1 MPTVTLISYTGHGHP
16 DPLYA
21 GRLLAYT
28 KNTRM
33 NMTPAGFDT
42 FMLKPEQEILDE
54 LKYMAGTIPSSWEM
68 ADLVFSINGVSRA
81 IAQQIT
87 RTRQASY
94 AMQSQR
100 VTNMK
105 DVSWDA
111 PPTTAALQRQHTFN
125 AAMTAGVNNY
135 TKLVDLGVSL
145 EDARDVLPIGV
156 HCNLIAKYNLRTLVE
171 LIGKR
176 DSMRVQ
182 GPYVDVARQ
191 MRAATLQVWPWAEA
205 FFEPKYDKAL
215 AMIKEVA
222 EELKSQGAVY
232 QGPAGKLAKAMDLL
246 K

>member
-1 MPTVTLISYTGHGHP
+1 MPTVKLISYTGHGHP

-33 NMTPAGFDT
+33 NLTPMGLDD
-42 FMLKPEQEILDE
+42 FMKRPEVEILDE

-68 ADLVFSINGVSRA
+68 ADVVFSINGVSRA

-105 DVSWDA
+105 DVTWDV
-111 PPTTAALQRQHTFN
+111 PPKIGALEREHRFN

-135 TKLVDLGVSL
+135 TTLTELGVAL

-191 MRAATLQVWPWAEA
+191 MRAETVRVWPWAEV
-205 FFEPKYDKAL
+205 FFEPKHDKAL

-222 EELKSQGAVY
+222 EELKGQGAVY